1 MIRKI
6 QVLVMLLFVHHLLI
20 AQHINEI
27 SIGQCYNLANSNSPL
42 YQQKV
47 LTIAAGNLAEKNLH
61 LKWLPQLDLNAQATY
76 QSDVTAIPI
85 KLPNI
90 NIPALDKNQ
99 YKGTL
104 DLSQPIYDGGL
115 IAGQRK
121 LQQNTTATEGQ
132 KVEIDLYQL
141 RSSINNYFFTALLM
155 NENIAL
161 MKLVEQDL
169 NNSLKTVAAQ
179 VTNGIATRSNE
190 DLLKAALLKTEQQKI
205 EFASAKKEAVD
216 ILAILTGADI
226 DEHTILT
233 KPATGAYSIADTV
246 VKRPELTLFDFQ
258 QQHIKLQSNLI
269 NASTNPRL
277 LLFAN
282 GGYGKPGLNQLKN
295 DFQWFYISGVRLN
308 IPIMSRITQRKDK
321 EVLKIQQQVVTKQR
335 DNFLRNN
342 QQLLVRQQNEIDK
355 YQQLVQTDTAIIS
368 LRTSIKEN
376 AFVRLSNGIITTND
390 YIQEL
395 NAENE
400 SKLNQKLHQVAL
412 LQAQYNLKIIL
423 GE

>member
-1 MIRKI
+1 MIRKL
-6 QVLVMLLFVHHLLI
+6 QLLVILLFFHYLLI

-27 SIGQCYNLANSNSPL
+27 SIGQCYNLATANSPL
-42 YQQKV
+42 YQQKA
-47 LTIAAGNLAEKNLH
+47 LTIAAGNLAEKNLT

-90 NIPALDKNQ
+90 DIPVLDKNQ

-115 IAGQRK
+115 VAGQKK

-132 KVEIDLYQL
+132 KVEVDLYQL
-141 RSSINNYFFTALLM
+141 RSSVNNYFFTALLM
-155 NENIAL
+155 DENIAL

-169 NNSLKTVAAQ
+169 NNSLKTMAAQ

-190 DLLKAALLKTEQQKI
+190 DLLKAALLKTDQQKI
-205 EFASAKKEAVD
+205 EFVSAKKQAID
-216 ILAILTGADI
+216 LLAILTGADM
-226 DEHTILT
+226 DEHTILL
-233 KPATGAYSIADTV
+233 KPTAGNYPMADTV

-258 QQHIKLQSNLI
+258 QQHIQLQSVLI
-269 NASTNPRL
+269 NAATNPKL
-277 LLFAN
+277 SLFAD

-321 EVLKIQQQVVTKQR
+321 EVLKIQQQVVAKQR
-335 DNFLRNN
+335 DYFLRNN
-342 QQLLVRQQNEIDK
+342 RQLLVRQQNEIAK
-355 YQQLVQTDTAIIS
+355 FQQLVQTDTAIIT

-376 AFVRLSNGIITTND
+376 AFVRLSNGIITSND
-390 YIQEL
+390 YIREL
-395 NAENE
+395 NEENQAM
-400 SKLNQKLHQVAL
+400 LNQKLHEVAL
-412 LQAQYNLKIIL
+412 LQAQYNLKIII